1 MRITNN
7 YSLPESLVKACDTNK
22 HNKPGEV
29 SATTLLQGT
38 KQIILTDRHWEELED
53 DVSDRV
59 WALFGTAVHKLL
71 EEANPTDFT
80 EESFSS
86 KVGGK
91 TVTGRVDLYDMADKT
106 LTDYKTASVWK
117 VIFKDYEDWRRQGL
131 IYAWL
136 MRNEG
141 LVVDKCRF
149 VAMLR
154 DWSMTE
160 ASRKPDYPK
169 SQVVT
174 YEFDVTEEAL
184 DDIESFIKAK
194 VADLE
199 SAESLPDDAIEM
211 CSPKERWERDATYAV
226 MKKGRK
232 TAVKGGV
239 FDNKEDA
246 EKMAKESGDDFF
258 VEERKGKSVRCLGY
272 CPCKEFCSYW
282 KSLQAEE
289 EAKND

>member
-1 MRITNN
+1 MKITNKFG
-7 YSLPESLVKACDTNK
+7 LPESLVKACDTGK

-29 SATTLLQGT
+29 SATTLLQGV

-71 EEANPTDFT
+71 EEANPTAFT

-91 TVTGRVDLYDMADKT
+91 TVTGRVDLYDMANKT
-106 LTDYKTASVWK
+106 LTDYKTANVWK
-117 VIFKDYEDWRRQGL
+117 VIFGDYEDWRRQGL

-141 LVVDKCRF
+141 LTVDRCRF

-154 DWSMTE
+154 DWSAGE
-160 ASRKPDYPK
+160 ALRKPDYPK
-169 SQVVT
+169 SQVAT
-174 YEFDVTEEAL
+174 FEFDVTEESLAE
-184 DDIESFIKAK
+184 IERFIKEK
-194 VADLE
+194 VASLEAAE
-199 SAESLPDDAIEM
+199 SAGDDELEP
-211 CSPKERWERDATYAV
+211 CSPEERWDRPSTYAV
-226 MKKGRK
+226 MKEGRK
-232 TAVKGGV
+232 TAVRV
-239 FDNKEDA
+239 FEDKTEA
-246 EKMAKESGDDFF
+246 EKMAAESGKGFS
-258 VEERKGKSVRCLGY
+258 VLERKGKSVRCESY
-272 CPCKEFCSYW
+272 CPCREFCSYW
-282 KSLQAEE
+282 KSLQE